1 MDIVSPIKD
10 TYIYIIPGK
19 FTFQEALFFYEKTF
33 PYSSLPMN
41 DSSPTLH
48 TSSTSFSI
56 PLLQT
61 MSHTFSH
68 PSMCPAASRPVSPS
82 IPSPPISAS
91 SLHPMTTRSKVGKFK
106 PKLLPDHITYLST
119 SISPPDQL
127 PTTVSQALKNPNC
140 HTAMVEEYQA
150 LVKNTWTLVL
160 LHPSMNVIDR
170 KWIFCVKYN
179 FDGTIQR
186 FKARLVAKGFQQY
199 VGVEFTN
206 TFSPVI
212 KSSTMRVVFTLA
224 VTYNWEIRQ
233 IDFNNA
239 FLNGEI
245 VETVYLSQPAG
256 FVSTSHPQHVC
267 KLQKALY
274 ALDSLLSVLWSTC
287 KLDSCYCV
295 FSQVLTFHLQAKA

>member
-119 SISPPDQL
+119 SISP
-127 PTTVSQALKNPNC
+127 
-140 HTAMVEEYQA
+140 
-150 LVKNTWTLVL
+150 
-160 LHPSMNVIDR
+160 
-170 KWIFCVKYN
+170 
-179 FDGTIQR
+179 
-186 FKARLVAKGFQQY
+186 
-199 VGVEFTN
+199 
-206 TFSPVI
+206 
-212 KSSTMRVVFTLA
+212 
-224 VTYNWEIRQ
+224 
-233 IDFNNA
+233 
-239 FLNGEI
+239 
-245 VETVYLSQPAG
+245 
-256 FVSTSHPQHVC
+256 
-267 KLQKALY
+267 
-274 ALDSLLSVLWSTC
+274 LD
-287 KLDSCYCV
+287 
-295 FSQVLTFHLQAKA
+295 